1 MVKEE
6 LRKLAGQVKR
16 TRLVGSALGTGVS
29 EAIQETVT
37 MGRKT
42 LRFGVVSHGTPFW
55 EWTIKAGG
63 HLVWLWGSR
72 FGTRYLERMGV
83 DAWSEDTLALAELGA
98 RSPVD
103 VVLFDG
109 PGPKAQNDVW
119 RMDSVNVIIWTNGS
133 RCCPPSSKAGDWN
146 LESGHL
152 VHSQMGGVTTSTA
165 HFKIARRV
173 VSTAS
178 ANCER
183 LSDWRFPNP
192 VGLTGATLRGIVD
205 PTLPGRKCPALEEI
219 ETDPLDTLLDL
230 TRVGDTLK
238 LPSVFIK
245 ESVGRVRRLLVPK
258 EILLAMD
265 LPSTL
270 LKQAT
275 DNEMKEWVRELKVP
289 FKGRFELVRSLGLTL
304 GDLPCQTQADS
315 GRSVRSCP
323 LPEEQKD
330 IKTSADHQKPPSDMK
345 PPVTTEDPATSHL
358 KATKADDAD
367 VPVHLWN
374 DRIQSGLSSLCEIAR
389 RRLAGGSDPGWA
401 NLQKKFSP
409 GEKRRL
415 KNHTVESALS
425 RLLEGLRRL
434 ALRKWKALVRRS
446 FWTWWKSDCKGRAEQ
461 GLAPCRRA
469 ADAGIAALV
478 HASHASWWDW
488 DQGSAPFFWRFPIEW
503 QVPVRDG
510 LPPCFTGEP
519 PVYTKAQRPPSD
531 PNVKAK
537 EKEKISKVRAR
548 GYICGFTGIL
558 ALLNF
563 FSVSKGTHDVRMV
576 YDGTKSGLNAV
587 LFAPWFALAS
597 VDSMLR
603 SVGPGYWSADN
614 DYGEMFLNF
623 WLHPELRKYCGVD
636 LTGLFPDEAAQT
648 EGLKLWEAWARCAM
662 GLRPSPYQAVQTGLQ
677 LKHIA
682 MGNRS
687 DPKNVFRWQT
697 VRLNLP
703 GCAEYDPTLPWVS
716 KVREDASI
724 AADVHQYVDDIRVTS
739 ATEEEAWLAS
749 SKVAKTA
756 AYHGCQD
763 AARKR
768 RPPRLL
774 PGAWAGAIIETT
786 EDAVYKRVSQE
797 RWEKT
802 QASVNQV
809 ATWLNSSTR
818 ARIPRKDLERIRGF
832 LVYVALTYTIMT
844 PYLRGIHLTLES
856 WRPDRDEDGWRKV
869 SDQGDSGLAYH
880 LENSA
885 ASDSLDIAEAPME
898 VRAVPR
904 LVTDIAALQELT
916 SSKTPPDVLV
926 RPTDST
932 AVLIIYGDASGT
944 GFGLSLWVPGSTV
957 ISVEYG
963 TWTREYSA
971 KSSNHR
977 EMYNFVR
984 KLMQML
990 RDGALR
996 PGTELFIFTDN
1007 QVTESAFY
1015 KGTSKS
1021 KTLFDLVLQL
1031 KKLEME
1037 GQLFL
1042 HVVWVA
1048 GTRMIAQGTDGFSRG
1063 DLENGVATGA
1073 SMLSFVPLNET
1084 AFERQPNL
1092 ETWILSTIP
1101 LGVWCTLDSTGW
1113 YERGHTPGNYVWA
1126 PPPAAAPAALE
1137 QLCEAKHIRPD
1148 CGHVFVCPALMTP
1161 RWRRKLGKIADF
1173 VFHIPVGSS
1182 VWSKD
1187 QHEPLIVGL
1196 ICPLLSSSPWQVR
1209 HCGSALARVR
1219 QGLSQVWSE
1228 DQVHERDT
1236 LRELWTFAWDR
1247 KRV

>member
-1 MVKEE
+1 M
-6 LRKLAGQVKR
+6 
-16 TRLVGSALGTGVS
+16 
-29 EAIQETVT
+29 
-37 MGRKT
+37 
-42 LRFGVVSHGTPFW
+42 
-55 EWTIKAGG
+55 
-63 HLVWLWGSR
+63 
-72 FGTRYLERMGV
+72 
-83 DAWSEDTLALAELGA
+83 
-98 RSPVD
+98 
-103 VVLFDG
+103 
-109 PGPKAQNDVW
+109 
-119 RMDSVNVIIWTNGS
+119 
-133 RCCPPSSKAGDWN
+133 
-146 LESGHL
+146 
-152 VHSQMGGVTTSTA
+152 
-165 HFKIARRV
+165 
-173 VSTAS
+173 
-178 ANCER
+178 
-183 LSDWRFPNP
+183 
-192 VGLTGATLRGIVD
+192 
-205 PTLPGRKCPALEEI
+205 
-219 ETDPLDTLLDL
+219 
-230 TRVGDTLK
+230 
-238 LPSVFIK
+238 
-245 ESVGRVRRLLVPK
+245 
-258 EILLAMD
+258 
-265 LPSTL
+265 
-270 LKQAT
+270 
-275 DNEMKEWVRELKVP
+275 
-289 FKGRFELVRSLGLTL
+289 
-304 GDLPCQTQADS
+304 
-315 GRSVRSCP
+315 
-323 LPEEQKD
+323 
-330 IKTSADHQKPPSDMK
+330 
-345 PPVTTEDPATSHL
+345 
-358 KATKADDAD
+358 
-367 VPVHLWN
+367 
-374 DRIQSGLSSLCEIAR
+374 
-389 RRLAGGSDPGWA
+389 
-401 NLQKKFSP
+401 
-409 GEKRRL
+409 
-415 KNHTVESALS
+415 
-425 RLLEGLRRL
+425 
-434 ALRKWKALVRRS
+434 
-446 FWTWWKSDCKGRAEQ
+446 
-461 GLAPCRRA
+461 
-469 ADAGIAALV
+469 
-478 HASHASWWDW
+478 
-488 DQGSAPFFWRFPIEW
+488 
-503 QVPVRDG
+503 
-510 LPPCFTGEP
+510 
-519 PVYTKAQRPPSD
+519 
-531 PNVKAK
+531 
-537 EKEKISKVRAR
+537 
-548 GYICGFTGIL
+548 
-558 ALLNF
+558 
-563 FSVSKGTHDVRMV
+563 
-576 YDGTKSGLNAV
+576 
-587 LFAPWFALAS
+587 
-597 VDSMLR
+597 
-603 SVGPGYWSADN
+603 
-614 DYGEMFLNF
+614 
-623 WLHPELRKYCGVD
+623 
-636 LTGLFPDEAAQT
+636 
-648 EGLKLWEAWARCAM
+648 
-662 GLRPSPYQAVQTGLQ
+662 
-677 LKHIA
+677 
-682 MGNRS
+682 
-687 DPKNVFRWQT
+687 
-697 VRLNLP
+697 
-703 GCAEYDPTLPWVS
+703 
-716 KVREDASI
+716 
-724 AADVHQYVDDIRVTS
+724 DDIRVTS

-802 QASVNQV
+802 QASVNQI

-898 VRAVPR
+898 VKAVPR
-904 LVTDIAALQELT
+904 LLSDIAALQELT
-916 SSKTPPDVLV
+916 SSKAPPDVLV

-1219 QGLSQVWSE
+1219 QGLSQVWSK